1 MRNRTIR
8 YTICG
13 LDYVYLENIPVRQTK
28 HGEVL
33 DVDLEV
39 IEREIASEIV
49 GQGIPIRGAEVKFLR
64 KSLGLS
70 MERFGTLLGLSP
82 PAILKWER
90 DSKKRL
96 HPTNEVAVRALM
108 AEQLN
113 IILEGKFTVLKG
125 KAVNPG
131 RLTLRIA

>member
-39 IEREIASEIV
+39 IEREIAGEIV

-64 KSLGLS
+64 KFLGLS
-70 MERFGTLLGLSP
+70 MERFGALLGLSP

-90 DSKKRL
+90 DLEKRL